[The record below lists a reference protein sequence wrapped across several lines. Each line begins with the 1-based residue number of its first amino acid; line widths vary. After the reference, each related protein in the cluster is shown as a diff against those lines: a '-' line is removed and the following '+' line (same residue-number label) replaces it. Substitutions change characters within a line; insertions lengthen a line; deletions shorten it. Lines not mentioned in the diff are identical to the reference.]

1 MGEKM
6 KVVEIKV
13 IFESDNI
20 ERAQKEISDIFY
32 GFGATGLKI
41 DEPLK
46 NKNPL
51 DFYKDEKQFLMVDH
65 AISAYFPLNPYSARR
80 NQAIVEKFEDTFRDR
95 EDIVYT
101 IDFYEYD
108 EEDYQNSWKKYLYP
122 EKVSEKFV
130 VKPTWREY
138 TPEEDELVIELD
150 PGRAFGTGSHPTT
163 SLCLKLMEKNIQPG
177 DSVIDVGTGSGILMI
192 AAERLGASEVYGT
205 DIDELAVES
214 AKENLEL
221 NGISEEKAKVF
232 HGDLISVV
240 KDKKFDVVV
249 ANILADVLLIL
260 LKDISR
266 VARKD
271 GLIIFSGIIEDKL
284 ELLVREVEK
293 LKLEILEIK
302 ADKEWRA
309 MLIKA

>member
-1 MGEKM
+1 M

-13 IFESDNI
+13 IYESDDI
-20 ERAQKEISDIFY
+20 ERATKEISDIFY
-32 GFGATGLKI
+32 GFGVTGLKI
-41 DEPLK
+41 EEPMK
-46 NKNPL
+46 SKNPL
-51 DFYKDEKQFLMVDH
+51 DFYKNEKEFLMVDH
-65 AISAYFPLNPYSARR
+65 AISAYFPLNPYAEKRKA
-80 NQAIVEKFEDTFRDR
+80 AILFTFEEKFAER
-95 EDIVYT
+95 EDIIYT

-108 EEDYQNSWKKYLYP
+108 EEDYQNSWKKYLFP

-138 TPEEDELVIELD
+138 TPEADELIIELD

-163 SLCLKLMEKNIQPG
+163 SLCLKLMEENISEG

-192 AAERLGASEVYGT
+192 AADRLGASEIYGT

-221 NGISEEKAKVF
+221 NNISEDKAKVYK
-232 HGDLISVV
+232 GDLISVV
-240 KDKKFDVVV
+240 ENKKFDVVV

-260 LKDISR
+260 LHDISK
-266 VARKD
+266 VVKPN
-271 GLIIFSGIIEDKL
+271 GKIIFSGIIEDKC
-284 ELLVREVEK
+284 ELLRREVES
-293 LKLEILEIK
+293 LGFTVEEIK

>member
-1 MGEKM
+1 MVM

-13 IFESDNI
+13 IYESDDI
-20 ERAQKEISDIFY
+20 DRATKEISDIFY
-32 GFGATGLKI
+32 DFGVTGLKI
-41 DEPLK
+41 EEPMK
-46 NKNPL
+46 HKNPL
-51 DFYKDEKQFLMVDH
+51 DFYKNEKDFLMVDH
-65 AISAYFPLNPYSARR
+65 AVSAYFPLNIYA
-80 NQAIVEKFEDTFRDR
+80 EKRKKVILERFEEVFSDR

-108 EEDYQNSWKKYLYP
+108 EEDYQNSWKKYLFT
-122 EKVSEKFV
+122 EKVSERFV

-138 TPEEDELVIELD
+138 EPKDDELIIELD

-163 SLCLKLMEKNIQPG
+163 SLCLKLMEENIKEG

-192 AAERLGASEVYGT
+192 AADRLGASEVYGT

-221 NGISEEKAKVF
+221 NGISEDRAKVYL
-232 HGDLISVV
+232 GNLVSVV
-240 KDKKFDVVV
+240 NGKKFDVVV

-260 LKDISR
+260 LNDISK
-266 VARKD
+266 VVKKD
-271 GLIIFSGIIEDKL
+271 GLVIFSGIIDEKC
-284 ELLVREVEK
+284 ELLKREVEA
-293 LKLEILEIK
+293 LGMEILEVK

-309 MLIKA
+309 MLIKAN

>member
-1 MGEKM
+1 M

-13 IFESDNI
+13 IYESDDI
-20 ERAQKEISDIFY
+20 DRATKEISDIFY
-32 GFGATGLKI
+32 DFGVTGLKI
-41 DEPLK
+41 EEPMK
-46 NKNPL
+46 HKNPL
-51 DFYKDEKQFLMVDH
+51 DFYKNEKDFLMVDH
-65 AISAYFPLNPYSARR
+65 AVSAYFPLNIYA
-80 NQAIVEKFEDTFRDR
+80 EKRKKVILERFEEVFSDR

-108 EEDYQNSWKKYLYP
+108 EEDYQNSWKKYLFT
-122 EKVSEKFV
+122 EKVSERFV

-138 TPEEDELVIELD
+138 EPKEDELIIELD

-163 SLCLKLMEKNIQPG
+163 SLCLKLMEENIKVG

-192 AAERLGASEVYGT
+192 AADRLGASEVYGT

-221 NGISEEKAKVF
+221 NGISEDRAKVYL
-232 HGDLISVV
+232 GNLVSVV
-240 KDKKFDVVV
+240 NGKKFDVVV

-260 LKDISR
+260 LNDISK
-266 VARKD
+266 VVKKD
-271 GLIIFSGIIEDKL
+271 GLVIFSGIIDEKC
-284 ELLVREVEK
+284 ELLKREVEA
-293 LKLEILEIK
+293 LGMEILEVK

-309 MLIKA
+309 MLIKAN

>member
-1 MGEKM
+1 M

-13 IFESDNI
+13 IYESDDI
-20 ERAQKEISDIFY
+20 DRATKEISDIFY
-32 GFGATGLKI
+32 DFGVTGLKI
-41 DEPLK
+41 EEPMK
-46 NKNPL
+46 HKNPL
-51 DFYKDEKQFLMVDH
+51 DFYKNEKDFLMVDH
-65 AISAYFPLNPYSARR
+65 AVSAYFPLNIYA
-80 NQAIVEKFEDTFRDR
+80 EKRKKVVLERFEEVFADR

-108 EEDYQNSWKKYLYP
+108 EEDYQNSWKKYLFT
-122 EKVSEKFV
+122 EKVSERFV

-138 TPEEDELVIELD
+138 EPKEDELIIELD

-163 SLCLKLMEKNIQPG
+163 SLCLKLMEENIKEG

-192 AAERLGASEVYGT
+192 AADRLRASEVYGT

-221 NGISEEKAKVF
+221 NGISEDRAKVYL
-232 HGDLISVV
+232 GNLVSVV
-240 KDKKFDVVV
+240 NGKKFDVVV

-260 LKDISR
+260 LNDISK
-266 VARKD
+266 VVKKD
-271 GLIIFSGIIEDKL
+271 GLVIFSGIIDEKC
-284 ELLVREVEK
+284 ELLKREVEALGMK
-293 LKLEILEIK
+293 ILEVK

-309 MLIKA
+309 MLIKAN

>member
-1 MGEKM
+1 M

-13 IFESDNI
+13 IYESDDI
-20 ERAQKEISDIFY
+20 ERATKEISDMFY
-32 GFGATGLKI
+32 GFGVTGLKI
-41 DEPLK
+41 EEPMK
-46 NKNPL
+46 SKNPL
-51 DFYKDEKQFLMVDH
+51 DFYKNEKEFLMVDH
-65 AISAYFPLNPYSARR
+65 AISAYFPLNPYAEKRKM
-80 NQAIVEKFEDTFRDR
+80 AILSTFEEKFADRD
-95 EDIVYT
+95 DIIYT
-101 IDFYEYD
+101 VDFYEYD
-108 EEDYQNSWKKYLYP
+108 EEDYQNSWKKYLFP

-138 TPEEDELVIELD
+138 TPEADELIIELD

-163 SLCLKLMEKNIQPG
+163 SLCLKLMEENISEG

-192 AAERLGASEVYGT
+192 AADRLGASEIYGT

-221 NGISEEKAKVF
+221 NKISEEKAKVYK
-232 HGDLISVV
+232 GDLISVV
-240 KDKKFDVVV
+240 ENKKFDVVV

-260 LKDISR
+260 LHDISK
-266 VARKD
+266 VVKPN
-271 GLIIFSGIIEDKL
+271 GKIIFSGIIEDKC
-284 ELLVREVEK
+284 ELLKREVES
-293 LKLEILEIK
+293 LGFTVEEIK

>member
-1 MGEKM
+1 M

-13 IFESDNI
+13 IYESDDI
-20 ERAQKEISDIFY
+20 DRATKEISDIFY
-32 GFGATGLKI
+32 DFGVTGLKI
-41 DEPLK
+41 EEPMK
-46 NKNPL
+46 HKNPL
-51 DFYKDEKQFLMVDH
+51 DFYKNEKDFLMVDH
-65 AISAYFPLNPYSARR
+65 AVSAYFPLNIYA
-80 NQAIVEKFEDTFRDR
+80 EKRKKVILERFEEVFSDR

-108 EEDYQNSWKKYLYP
+108 EEDYQNSWKKYLFT
-122 EKVSEKFV
+122 EKVSERFV

-138 TPEEDELVIELD
+138 EPKDDELIIELD

-163 SLCLKLMEKNIQPG
+163 SLCLKLMEENIKVG

-192 AAERLGASEVYGT
+192 AADRLGASEVYGT

-221 NGISEEKAKVF
+221 NGISEDRAKVYL
-232 HGDLISVV
+232 GNLVSVV
-240 KDKKFDVVV
+240 NGKKFDVVV

-260 LKDISR
+260 LNDISK
-266 VARKD
+266 VVKKD
-271 GLIIFSGIIEDKL
+271 GLVIFSGIIDEKC
-284 ELLVREVEK
+284 ELLKREVEA
-293 LKLEILEIK
+293 LGMEILEVK

-309 MLIKA
+309 MLIKAN

>member
-1 MGEKM
+1 M

-13 IFESDNI
+13 IYESDDI
-20 ERAQKEISDIFY
+20 ERATKEISDIFY
-32 GFGATGLKI
+32 GFGVTGLKI
-41 DEPLK
+41 EEQMK
-46 NKNPL
+46 SKNPL
-51 DFYKDEKQFLMVDH
+51 DFYKNEKEFLMVDH
-65 AISAYFPLNPYSARR
+65 AISAYFPLNPYAEKRKM
-80 NQAIVEKFEDTFRDR
+80 AILSTFEEKFADRD
-95 EDIVYT
+95 DIIYT
-101 IDFYEYD
+101 VDFYEYD
-108 EEDYQNSWKKYLYP
+108 EEDYQNSWKKYLFP

-138 TPEEDELVIELD
+138 TPEADELIIELD

-163 SLCLKLMEKNIQPG
+163 SLCLKLMEENISEG

-192 AAERLGASEVYGT
+192 AADRLGASEIYGT

-221 NGISEEKAKVF
+221 NKISEEKAKVYK
-232 HGDLISVV
+232 GDLISVV
-240 KDKKFDVVV
+240 ENKKFDVVV

-260 LKDISR
+260 LHDISK
-266 VARKD
+266 VVKPN
-271 GLIIFSGIIEDKL
+271 GKIIFSGIIEDKC
-284 ELLVREVEK
+284 ELLKREVES
-293 LKLEILEIK
+293 LGFTVEEIK

>member
-1 MGEKM
+1 M

-13 IFESDNI
+13 IYESDDI
-20 ERAQKEISDIFY
+20 ERATKEISDIFY
-32 GFGATGLKI
+32 GFGVTGLKI
-41 DEPLK
+41 EEPMK
-46 NKNPL
+46 SKNPL
-51 DFYKDEKQFLMVDH
+51 DFYKNEKEFLMVDH
-65 AISAYFPLNPYSARR
+65 AISAYFPLNPYAEKRKA
-80 NQAIVEKFEDTFRDR
+80 AILSTFEEKFAER

-101 IDFYEYD
+101 VDFYEYD
-108 EEDYQNSWKKYLYP
+108 EEDYQNSWKKYLFP

-138 TPEEDELVIELD
+138 TPEADELIIELD

-163 SLCLKLMEKNIQPG
+163 SLCLKLMEENISEG

-192 AAERLGASEVYGT
+192 AADRLGASEIYGT

-221 NGISEEKAKVF
+221 NNISEDKAKVYK
-232 HGDLISVV
+232 GDLISVV
-240 KDKKFDVVV
+240 ENKKFDIVV

-260 LKDISR
+260 LHDISK
-266 VARKD
+266 VVKPN
-271 GLIIFSGIIEDKL
+271 GKIIFSGIIEDKC
-284 ELLVREVEK
+284 ELLRREVES
-293 LKLEILEIK
+293 LGFTVEEIK
-302 ADKEWRA
+302 VDKEWRA

>member
-1 MGEKM
+1 M

-13 IFESDNI
+13 IYESDDI
-20 ERAQKEISDIFY
+20 ERATKEISDIFY
-32 GFGATGLKI
+32 GFGVTGLKI
-41 DEPLK
+41 EEPMK
-46 NKNPL
+46 SKNPL
-51 DFYKDEKQFLMVDH
+51 DFYKNEKEFLMVDH
-65 AISAYFPLNPYSARR
+65 AISAYFPLNPYAEKRKM
-80 NQAIVEKFEDTFRDR
+80 AILSTFEEKFADRD
-95 EDIVYT
+95 DIIYT
-101 IDFYEYD
+101 VDFYEYD
-108 EEDYQNSWKKYLYP
+108 EEDYQNSWKKYLFP

-138 TPEEDELVIELD
+138 TPEVDELIIELD

-163 SLCLKLMEKNIQPG
+163 SLCLKLMEENISEG

-192 AAERLGASEVYGT
+192 AADRLGASEIYGT

-221 NGISEEKAKVF
+221 NKISEEKAKVYK
-232 HGDLISVV
+232 GDLISVV
-240 KDKKFDVVV
+240 ENKKFDVVV

-260 LKDISR
+260 LHDISK
-266 VARKD
+266 VVKPN
-271 GLIIFSGIIEDKL
+271 GKIIFSGIIEDKC
-284 ELLVREVEK
+284 ELLKREVES
-293 LKLEILEIK
+293 LGFTVEEIK

>member
-1 MGEKM
+1 M

-13 IFESDNI
+13 IYESDDI
-20 ERAQKEISDIFY
+20 DRATKEISDIFY
-32 GFGATGLKI
+32 DFGVTGLKI
-41 DEPLK
+41 EEPMK
-46 NKNPL
+46 HKNPL
-51 DFYKDEKQFLMVDH
+51 DFYKNEKDFLMVDH
-65 AISAYFPLNPYSARR
+65 AVSAYFPLNIYA
-80 NQAIVEKFEDTFRDR
+80 EKRKKVILERFEEVFLDR

-108 EEDYQNSWKKYLYP
+108 EEDYQNSWKKYLFT
-122 EKVSEKFV
+122 EKVSERFV

-138 TPEEDELVIELD
+138 EPKEDELIIELD

-163 SLCLKLMEKNIQPG
+163 SLCLKLMEENIKEG

-192 AAERLGASEVYGT
+192 AADRLGASEVYGT

-221 NGISEEKAKVF
+221 NGISEDRAKVYL
-232 HGDLISVV
+232 GNLVSVV
-240 KDKKFDVVV
+240 NGKKFDVVV

-260 LKDISR
+260 LNDISK
-266 VARKD
+266 VVKKD
-271 GLIIFSGIIEDKL
+271 GLVIFSGIIDEKC
-284 ELLVREVEK
+284 ELLKREVEA
-293 LKLEILEIK
+293 LGMEILEVK

-309 MLIKA
+309 MLIKAN